1 MVGRALFIC
10 QTTLSNHKQGLQ
22 YKLVKAFLLQITLIS
37 IATALAVFA
46 AAKVVEDV
54 LIRKALQGEAAHFW
68 AQYQQNPDFPKPDTL
83 NLKGYLALDN
93 DTDKLPQELQY
104 LKPGY
109 FRTPLNGRHPIV
121 YIEDHGNA
129 RLFLVFD
136 EEQVNALAFYFG
148 IVPLSVVLILIY
160 LFAWLSYR
168 QTKHAISPVIK
179 LAEIVEHFDFK
190 NHSFAELDLSEVRK
204 TSDSD
209 VAKLVDALDHFT
221 ERLQLF
227 IEREQNFTRD
237 ASHELRTP
245 LSVIKSSLAL
255 LQKRKDYQPNEQ
267 QSLARIEKTLV
278 DMEDL
283 INTLLLLAREESAPL
298 PEETV
303 LINDLISTL
312 VEQMQRAL
320 GNNKTRVAIEQHC
333 LLSVPAAEKVLTIL
347 FTNLLRNAFS
357 YTQAGIISV
366 VIDNHQV
373 SVSDTGIGMEQQQ
386 LEKVFDPFYRVN
398 ADGSGH
404 GLGLAIVKRLC
415 RHTGWTLTIRS
426 KLGEGTCISVA
437 FPKADKKVAQKII

>member
-1 MVGRALFIC
+1 MVGRALFVCETALNI
-10 QTTLSNHKQGLQ
+10 NKKGLQ
-22 YKLVKAFLLQITLIS
+22 YKLIKAFLLQVTLIS

-54 LIRKALQGEAAHFW
+54 LIRKALQGEATHFW
-68 AQYQQNPDFPKPDTL
+68 ALYLQNPNFPKPNTL
-83 NLKGYLALDN
+83 NLNGYLVVNN
-93 DTDKLPQELQY
+93 DKSKLPKELQQ

-109 FRTPLNGRHPIV
+109 FRTLFNGRHPIV
-121 YIEDHGNA
+121 YVEDHGNA

-190 NHSFAELDLSEVRK
+190 SHSFAELDLGEVRK

-209 VAKLVDALDHFT
+209 VAKLIEALDHFT
-221 ERLQLF
+221 ERSQLF

-245 LSVIKSSLAL
+245 LAVIKSSLGL
-255 LQKRKDYQPNEQ
+255 LQKRKDFQPNEQ
-267 QSLARIEKTLV
+267 QSLLMIEKTLV
-278 DMEDL
+278 DMEGL
-283 INTLLLLAREESAPL
+283 IETLLLLAREESSPM
-298 PEETV
+298 PEESV
-303 LINDLISTL
+303 LINDLLSTL
-312 VEQMQRAL
+312 VEQVQRAL
-320 GNNKTRVAIEQHC
+320 GNNKISIEIAQHC

-347 FTNLLRNAFS
+347 FTNLLRNAFR
-357 YTQAGIISV
+357 YTPSGMISV
-366 VIDNHQV
+366 SIDKQQV

-386 LEKVFDPFYRVN
+386 LEKVFDPFYRAN
-398 ADGSGH
+398 ADGSGY
-404 GLGLAIVKRLC
+404 GLGLTIVKRLC
-415 RHTGWTLTIRS
+415 NQFGWTLTIRS
-426 KLGEGTCISVA
+426 KLGEGTCISVT
-437 FPKADKKVAQKII
+437 FPKGQRMGGGI